1 LSITDDDLII
11 INYFISCLEGSE
23 TALECVNMA
32 WNCLSILN
40 DKNVWQAVANYLVW
54 FERKSKFK
62 QDVVVMEW
70 YRYTHQGT
78 EKANFFQLPFD
89 GSSTSTNLS
98 FQKLLQS
105 HKLCQSGMQ
114 LVMGIG
120 DTRMQRIQQASQV
133 GFIPPQHK
141 GKGKVA
147 HDAIRRNDARLAL
160 LKAHFQYMMNLGE
173 VRATRVAAT
182 LVDGVAGHSNHDNA
196 EDMVYLPIS
205 IGVWMGWDIEC
216 GVTQPVYN
224 QEQGSLRG

>member
-1 LSITDDDLII
+1 
-11 INYFISCLEGSE
+11 
-23 TALECVNMA
+23 MA

-133 GFIPPQHK
+133 GFILPQHK

-147 HDAIRRNDARLAL
+147 HNAFRRNDNQIASVLSQR
-160 LKAHFQYMMNLGE
+160 
-173 VRATRVAAT
+173 R
-182 LVDGVAGHSNHDNA
+182 GVITHSNK
-196 EDMVYLPIS
+196 
-205 IGVWMGWDIEC
+205 DILIIKRLIKVSLTL
-216 GVTQPVYN
+216 GLYN
-224 QEQGSLRG
+224 MA